1 MSRIAALALL
11 VVASGAGAVVIRD
24 DVDDAKYR
32 VAASTFSALADLPTE
47 GHGVLIAPQ
56 WVVTA
61 AHAVAWQPH
70 MKVLVVNGSPRAVER
85 LVLHP
90 GYKKLPQEMIDTAMK
105 SGDASSAMEFLASSD
120 DVALVKLTF
129 PISDVAPAKI
139 YQGSLLGK
147 VVQIIGK
154 GATGTGVSGHDPSG
168 PNRTDLRHAF
178 NTVSAAEG
186 RWLSYV
192 FDKQPAALPLE
203 GMAGNGDSGGPL
215 LVAIGSQLQVAGL
228 TSWKRVDGNPA
239 AFRPGKY
246 GQTNYGVHLSY
257 YTEWIEATMASA
269 STSKKHRSAAA
280 PG

>member
-1 MSRIAALALL
+1 MSRLAFFALL
-11 VVASGAGAVVIRD
+11 VVASSAGAVVIRD

-32 VAASTFSALADLPTE
+32 VAASTFPALADLPTE
-47 GHGVLIAPQ
+47 GHGVLIAPE

-70 MKVLVVNGSPRAVER
+70 VKVLVVNGSPRVVER
-85 LVLHP
+85 LVFHP
-90 GYKKLPQEMIDTAMK
+90 GYKKLPQEMIDAAMK
-105 SGDASSAMEFLASSD
+105 SGDASAAMEFLASSD
-120 DVALVKLTF
+120 DIALVKLAS
-129 PISDVAPAKI
+129 PVRDVAPAKI
-139 YQGSLLGK
+139 YQGSPLGK

-154 GATGTGVSGHDPSG
+154 GATGTGISGHDPSG

-178 NTVSAAEG
+178 NTVTTSEG

-215 LVAIGSQLQVAGL
+215 LVAIGNQWQVAGL
-228 TSWKRVDGNPA
+228 TSWKRVQGNPA

-246 GQTNYGVHLSY
+246 GQTNYGVRLGY
-257 YTEWIEATMASA
+257 YAEWIETTMTSA
-269 STSKKHRSAAA
+269 RQSEKQRSAAA